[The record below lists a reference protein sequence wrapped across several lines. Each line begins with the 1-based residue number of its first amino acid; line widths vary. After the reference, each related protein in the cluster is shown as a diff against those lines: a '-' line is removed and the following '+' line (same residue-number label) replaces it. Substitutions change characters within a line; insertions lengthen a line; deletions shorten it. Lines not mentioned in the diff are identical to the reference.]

1 MKRRTWLWSVV
12 GTLLFSGFGVYQ
24 TGWLARAASD
34 PPARAALAV
43 QAPAHTPGEPPAHW
57 LEGRPHH
64 WRYIMLQR

>member
-12 GTLLFSGFGVYQ
+12 GMAACSSFGLYQ
-24 TGWLARAASD
+24 AGWLARAATD
-34 PPARAALAV
+34 PPARVLAA
-43 QAPAHTPGEPPAHW
+43 QAPASTPGEPPAHW